1 MTSPSGWRPCA
12 SAVPV
17 LRPPVIFSLSVS
29 RMKGE
34 SVAPESRQDVPSDTS
49 WKLAASQLPL
59 TVKLCLTVY
68 FVWAGTQSFVE
79 NTARRSWAFW
89 LLFIVSVTIVPV
101 CTPPSITASC
111 PIPAEDRLSGAAM
124 ALYESVPMSALCSY
138 TRQSSPVISTNVGRR
153 AMIAAALTC
162 TVPSSVS
169 RHSARHTHRLP
180 RIIWYTSFPQRAALL
195 TAARFPL

>member
-1 MTSPSGWRPCA
+1 M
-12 SAVPV
+12 
-17 LRPPVIFSLSVS
+17 IFSLSVS

-138 TRQSSPVISTNVGRR
+138 TRQSSQVISTNVGRR